1 MSVHG
6 FQSRADFEFLKV
18 CTTFAQTVHK
28 QDPKYSVDGERSER
42 SGCKVYQIYSFYFIL
57 NTEIEMSMFTFFCV
71 CVCVRVSVFSPFG
84 ILRRGAEKPPTKN
97 KP

>member
-71 CVCVRVSVFSPFG
+71 CVCTCVCFLSFWNIEEG
-84 ILRRGAEKPPTKN
+84 GKKPPTKN